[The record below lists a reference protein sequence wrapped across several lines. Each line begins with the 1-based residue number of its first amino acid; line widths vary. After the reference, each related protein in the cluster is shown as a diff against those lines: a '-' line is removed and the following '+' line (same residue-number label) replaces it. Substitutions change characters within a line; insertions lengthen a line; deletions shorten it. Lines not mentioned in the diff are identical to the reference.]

1 MADETSPSRG
11 SLNGPGRLLKKSN
24 SIAHIVRLQGGET
37 ALLGLSGRRY
47 GGLSLGFLPPDS
59 PFRARFIDAVE
70 WPWFDR
76 TVLIAIVVNCA
87 FLAVQGP
94 PDSDVAFFGPALAD
108 EIESVFTML
117 FTIEMVCKI
126 IALGFVSHELSYLR
140 DHWNKLDFVVVT
152 LCWLPIFFPQ
162 LDNYSAVRSV
172 RALRPLRTV
181 QRLPGM
187 RRQVTTLILAL
198 PKLRDVAFL
207 SAFIM
212 VIFGVLGVQLFQGT
226 LLYRCYAPGGLE
238 PLDVDAGVC
247 VAGDPA
253 LMPLPPPP
261 PLLPPLL
268 PPLPPP
274 VPPLPPRPYWV
285 GPVGGSSSSSPAAAA
300 AGGDNGSLL
309 GDALGGGG
317 GGFGAV
323 SGGGGGVGVAQGSC
337 EAGEE
342 CRWFGT
348 NPVYGTVSF
357 DSIGW
362 AWMTIFQCITLEGWV
377 DVLYME
383 MAVMGPYVAIYFVSL
398 VLLGSFY
405 VVNLFLAVLWEVYDS
420 QEVPEEEEHDVVQDD
435 DDDGGDDDDGY
446 DQRAEGKEGAPPL
459 LQNGA
464 PKSDDDPH
472 HHQRHTNKG
481 GLGRLPSAPWR
492 VEVRGVVEA
501 AWFGQLCVGLIV
513 LNTAL
518 MMAEYH
524 HMPTWL
530 AETTEAANV
539 LLTLAFLAEMV
550 LKHAGFG
557 APRYWADAFNAFD
570 GTIVLLSVGELLV
583 TCLDVDVGVNTSVL
597 RAFRLLRVFKLA
609 RSWRG
614 LQKVLGCLV
623 NSVAGLSNL
632 LLLLA
637 LVIFIFA
644 LLGMQFFGGRFT
656 PAAGFAAP
664 PRTNFESIERA
675 MLTVFVVMS
684 GENWN
689 DVWADSKLAVGAWC
703 AAYYVS
709 IVVLGNFVMLN
720 LFVAILLGGLP
731 ENDDD
736 DDAAAAAEAD
746 GDGDDDAVGDGGGDG
761 AVDGILEA
769 AEPMPTDGWLAQ
781 LPDGWGA
788 WVHARRR
795 HSLLLFAPDSAARR
809 ACHAVTCFR
818 VASTPLSFDN
828 LIIAFIVA
836 SSLSMTLESCDLAPT
851 AHLALQ
857 LETLNLVATLVFV
870 VEMALKVI
878 SLGLVFAPHAYLRSG
893 WNRLDAFIVGSSL
906 LALVGGGSPAIRVL
920 RVLRVLR
927 PLRLI
932 SRFGGMRLVIALLV
946 RTMPKVVD
954 ICAVSLLF
962 LLIFAILGVQLFA
975 GKFASCS
982 LDGAT
987 TLAACDA
994 AGGVWANPPI
1004 GSFDDV
1010 GAASLLLFEMA
1021 GMEGWPDVM
1030 YAGVDA
1036 SNVDEAPVV
1045 GYSYAQSIFFVAWI
1059 VVGGMFVVNLF
1070 VGIIVDT
1077 FAAIRSEDDGSNLM
1091 DEAQSQWVDATERM
1105 MQARPLRRPPCP
1117 AAPLRAL
1124 CWHAI
1129 RWRHFDALVLCVIL
1143 ANTALIG
1150 LDGYGLTPREAALLS
1165 LLNGACT
1172 ALFVLEAALK
1182 VGALTFAEYA
1192 RDPWSAFD
1200 FSIVCLSLLEPAV
1213 ALLAMGLP
1221 VNPTL
1226 LRALRVL
1233 RVARVLRTVKSAKA
1247 IKQLLTTL
1255 VLSLPAIGNIS
1266 GIFVIVQFMYAVL
1279 GMQLFGNVVWGDYLN
1294 ADANF
1299 CSFGVAFLTMFRCA
1313 TGESWNGIMH
1323 DAMIQPDTYAA
1334 DGRACSVARGDCGSW
1349 VAIPFFVSY
1358 AVVAGFVVLNMMI
1371 AVVLENFSLSLRREA
1386 NRLKQEDLDAFVEA
1400 WAAHDA
1406 YASGQMAISQLQP
1419 LVKALPPPLGLDP
1432 AHFSKE
1438 HVRRNAETGQEQVR
1452 DADVTAYIQTL
1463 PLKTYQPPAP
1473 AGEGEGA
1480 GAPKQKQ
1487 KGVEFVLFDDVL
1499 DVLTRN
1505 AFGDVVR
1512 RVETGEIKHAESQT
1526 LRTLRSLQQIASAK
1540 VVRAEATAGL
1550 GQLAAVAQIQARW
1563 RANTG
1568 ARARRK
1574 TANIKEAI
1582 KLRATGTVV
1591 PDAFVERADHSVV
1604 TYSGYAY
1611 IFGGRNAAGPLR
1623 DFWQYSVSA
1632 GFFADVSHTVP
1643 PGLCARF
1650 AHQAALVGS
1659 RMLVVGG
1666 HDGARYLDDM
1676 WECDMAGL
1684 YWYQVGLPNANRAA
1698 APQRPLRFSPPP
1710 PPQQLLQLAQTHDA
1724 APRAAAAAAAASHGG
1739 GGGGGGG
1746 GAALAIAAGRTPK
1759 TGTRLGRVHDA
1770 AATTMQAHERGMRA
1784 RMRAAALRL
1793 AANEAYDGATLLQAA
1808 WRGHA
1813 ARSRLVL

>member
-1 MADETSPSRG
+1 MVADQVADDGVVADEDEAPAR
-11 SLNGPGRLLKKSN
+11 NGRMLKKSN

-37 ALLGLSGRRY
+37 ALLGRSGRRY
-47 GGLSLGFLPPDS
+47 GGLSLGFLPPDN
-59 PFRARFIDAVE
+59 PFRTRFIDLVE

-76 TVLIAIVVNCA
+76 TVLVAIVVNCL

-94 PDSDVAFFGPALAD
+94 PDSDIAFFRPALAD

-117 FTIEMVCKI
+117 FTVEMVCKI
-126 IALGFVSHELSYLR
+126 IALGFIKHELSYIR

-187 RRQVTTLILAL
+187 RRQVSTLILAL

-226 LLYRCYAPGGLE
+226 LLYRCYTPGALE

-253 LMPLPPPP
+253 LQPLPPPP
-261 PLLPPLL
+261 PLLPPLP

-274 VPPLPPRPYWV
+274 VPPRPPRPYWL
-285 GPVGGSSSSSPAAAA
+285 GPLPSSSSPAAAA

-309 GDALGGGG
+309 GGALGGGG
-317 GGFGAV
+317 GG
-323 SGGGGGVGVAQGSC
+323 GGGGSDGFAQGSC
-337 EAGEE
+337 EVGEE
-342 CRWFGT
+342 CRWYGT

-383 MAVMGPYVAIYFVSL
+383 MAVMGPYVAIYFVAL
-398 VLLGSFY
+398 VLFGSFY
-405 VVNLFLAVLWEVYDS
+405 VINLFLAVLWEVYDT
-420 QEVPEEEEHDVVQDD
+420 QEVPEEEEHDIVTHDD
-435 DDDGGDDDDGY
+435 DFGDEEDVYDGSGGGGY
-446 DQRAEGKEGAPPL
+446 DKRVEGAEGEPAL
-459 LQNGA
+459 LQNGVA
-464 PKSDDDPH
+464 RSDDAAAAHPP
-472 HHQRHTNKG
+472 QRLKSG
-481 GLGRLPSAPWR
+481 GRGRLPSEPWR
-492 VEVRGVVEA
+492 VEIRAIVEA
-501 AWFGQLCVGLIV
+501 GWFGQLCVGLIV
-513 LNTAL
+513 LNTAI

-524 HMPTWL
+524 HMPQWL
-530 AETTEAANV
+530 SSQLEAANV

-550 LKHAGFG
+550 LKHAGLG

-570 GTIVLLSVGELLV
+570 GTIVILSVLELV
-583 TCLDVDVGVNTSVL
+583 ITWFDVDVGVNTSVL

-614 LQKVLGCLV
+614 LQQVLSCLT

-632 LLLLA
+632 FILLGLI
-637 LVIFIFA
+637 IFIFS
-644 LLGMQFFGGRFT
+644 LLGMQFFGDRYT
-656 PAAGFAAP
+656 PAAGFDEP
-664 PRTNFESIERA
+664 PRTNFDSIVKA

-689 DVWADSKLAVGAWC
+689 DVWADSKQAVGAWC
-703 AAYYVS
+703 AVYFVS

-731 ENDDD
+731 ESDDEDDAEKDGGGGDDD
-736 DDAAAAAEAD
+736 EKEDEDGGGGGGGGGGEAD
-746 GDGDDDAVGDGGGDG
+746 GIV
-761 AVDGILEA
+761 EA
-769 AEPMPTDGWLAQ
+769 EEPMPSDGWLAT
-781 LPDGWGA
+781 LPGGWGA
-788 WVHARRR
+788 WVHSRRR
-795 HSLLLFAPDSAARR
+795 HSLLLFAPGSAVRR
-809 ACHAVTCFR
+809 AAHAVTCFK
-818 VASTPLSFDN
+818 VAGTPLSFDN
-828 LIIAFIVA
+828 VIIAFIVV

-851 AHLALQ
+851 APLALQ
-857 LETLNLVATLVFV
+857 LEMLNTIATLVFV
-870 VEMALKVI
+870 AEMALKVV
-878 SLGLVFAPHAYLRSG
+878 SLGLLFAPHAYLRSG
-893 WNRLDAFIVGSSL
+893 WNRLDAFIVCSSL

-932 SRFGGMRLVIALLV
+932 SRFGGMRLVIALLL
-946 RTMPKVVD
+946 RTMPKVID

-982 LDGAT
+982 LDGVT
-987 TLAACDA
+987 TLAACAA
-994 AGGVWANPPI
+994 AGGVWANPSI

-1036 SNVDEAPVV
+1036 SNADEAPIV
-1045 GYSYAQSIFFVAWI
+1045 GYAYSQSIFFVAWI

-1077 FAAIRSEDDGSNLM
+1077 FAAIKSEDEGSNLM

-1117 AAPLRAL
+1117 AAPPRAL
-1124 CWHAI
+1124 CWRVI
-1129 RWRHFDALVLCVIL
+1129 RWRHFDMLVLGVIL
-1143 ANTALIG
+1143 FNTALIG
-1150 LDGYGLTPREAALLS
+1150 LDGYGVTPREAALLA
-1165 LLNGACT
+1165 LLNGLCT
-1172 ALFVLEAALK
+1172 WAFVLEAALK
-1182 VGALTFAEYA
+1182 VGALTFAEYL
-1192 RDPWSAFD
+1192 RDPWSVFD
-1200 FSIVCLSLLEPAV
+1200 FSIVCLSLIEVAV
-1213 ALLAMGLP
+1213 SLLAAGLP

-1226 LRALRVL
+1226 LRVLRVL
-1233 RVARVLRTVKSAKA
+1233 RVARALRTVKSAKA

-1255 VLSLPAIGNIS
+1255 VLSLPAIGNIL
-1266 GIFVIVQFMYAVL
+1266 GIFLIVQFMYAVL
-1279 GMQLFGNVVWGDYLN
+1279 GMQLFGRVVWGEFLN

-1299 CSFGVAFLTMFRCA
+1299 CTFGVAFLTMFRCA

-1323 DAMIQPDTYAA
+1323 DAMVTPDTYDP
-1334 DGRACSVARGDCGSW
+1334 DGRSCSEARGDCGSW

-1358 AVVAGFVVLNMMI
+1358 AIVAGFVVLNMMI

-1386 NRLKQEDLDAFVEA
+1386 NRVKQEHLDAFVDA

-1406 YASGQMAISQLQP
+1406 YASGQMAVSQLQP

-1463 PLKTYQPPAP
+1463 PLKTYQPPEP
-1473 AGEGEGA
+1473 TEK
-1480 GAPKQKQ
+1480 GAPK
-1487 KGVEFVLFDDVL
+1487 GAEFVLFDDVL

-1512 RVETGEIKHAESQT
+1512 RVEAGEIKHAESQT
-1526 LRTLRSLQQIASAK
+1526 VKTLRSLQQMANAK
-1540 VVRAEATAGL
+1540 QALSEARAGL
-1550 GQLAAVAQIQARW
+1550 GELAAVAQIQARW
-1563 RANTG
+1563 RANAA

-1574 TANIKEAI
+1574 QANIKEAI

-1591 PDAFVERADHSVV
+1591 PDAFVERADHSLV
-1604 TYSGYAY
+1604 TYNGYAY
-1611 IFGGRNAAGPLR
+1611 IFGGRNASGALR

-1632 GFFADVSHTVP
+1632 GFFADMSHTVP
-1643 PGLCARF
+1643 PALCARY
-1650 AHQAALVGS
+1650 AHQAAVVGS

-1666 HDGARYLDDM
+1666 HDGSRYLDDM

-1684 YWYQVGLPNANRAA
+1684 FWYQVGVPNSSRAA
-1698 APQRPLRFSPPP
+1698 APPRPLRLSPPP
-1710 PPQQLLQLAQTHDA
+1710 PQLAQLQTYDA
-1724 APRAAAAAAAASHGG
+1724 APLAARAAGTR
-1739 GGGGGGG
+1739 GG

-1759 TGTRLGRVHDA
+1759 TGTRMGRVHDA

-1784 RMRAAALRL
+1784 RMRTAALRL

-1813 ARSRLVL
+1813 VRSRRVGALS